1 MPWDPRIVRIIIVA
15 DGDVDAATLRRA
27 AAGVDERVHV
37 LAADGGALKAEAAG
51 LRVDAVLGDGDS
63 LDQDDV
69 RRLRAAG
76 ADVRTVAPEKEMSDT
91 ELCLREA
98 LAMGASSIR
107 IHGALG
113 GPRPEHS
120 LANVALLALPELAG
134 LDVAI
139 EHRAGTIRLCGT
151 ATGPARIDLAGQP
164 GDFLSLLPL
173 APGAGGITTHGLRY
187 TLNDEDVAHGPS
199 RGLSNEFLARRASV
213 TVRQGRLLVTHS
225 SRAAGRS

>member
-1 MPWDPRIVRIIIVA
+1 MRVVIIA
-15 DGDVDAATLRRA
+15 DGDVDVAALRRA
-27 AAGVDERVHV
+27 ATGGDERVHV

-51 LRVDAVLGDGDS
+51 LRVDLVLGDGDS
-63 LDQDDV
+63 LDREDE

-76 ADVRTVAPEKEMSDT
+76 ADVRRVAPEKEMSDT

-98 LAMGASSIR
+98 LARGATSIR

-120 LANVALLALPELAG
+120 LANVALLALPELAR
-134 LDVAI
+134 LDVTI

-151 ATGPARIDLAGQP
+151 GTGPARIDLAGQP

-173 APGAGGITTHGLRY
+173 APGAQGITTHGLRY
-187 TLNDEDVAHGPS
+187 PLKDEDLAHGPS
-199 RGLSNEFLARRASV
+199 RGLSNEFLTRQASV

-225 SRAAGRS
+225 RRAAGRT